1 MYLSTREACQ
11 RLRINRNT
19 LAKRIRDGEL
29 VAIKDGNA
37 RNAHVK
43 VSVKS
48 IEAYERRNR
57 IATVAECV

>member
-11 RLRINRNT
+11 RLRISRNT

-29 VAIKDGNA
+29 VAIKDGSA